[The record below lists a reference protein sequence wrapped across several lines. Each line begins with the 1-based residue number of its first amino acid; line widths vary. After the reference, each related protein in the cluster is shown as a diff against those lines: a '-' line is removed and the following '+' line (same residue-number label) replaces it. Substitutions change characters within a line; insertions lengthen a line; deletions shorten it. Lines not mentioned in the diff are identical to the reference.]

1 MARNR
6 ARRLLREAW
15 HTLASRVRDG
25 HELVLVARGTFGDP
39 KASELIEEIEDL
51 LTQAGVMRE

>member
-1 MARNR
+1 VARNR

-15 HTLASRVRDG
+15 RVLSSRVTDG
-25 HELVLVARGTFGDP
+25 HELVLVARGPFDDP